1 MQELDL
7 YDMWF
12 QQDGAVSHIARLTMD
27 LLRAE
32 FSEHFISRSEPV
44 NWPCRLCDLKP
55 LDYFLWG
62 YVKAQSIQTNP
73 L

>member
-1 MQELDL
+1 
-7 YDMWF
+7 
-12 QQDGAVSHIARLTMD
+12 MD

-32 FSEHFISRSEPV
+32 FGEHFFSHSELV
-44 NWPCRLCDLKP
+44 NWPRRSSDLTP

-62 YVKAQSIQTNP
+62 YVKAHAYTDKPASIDALEANIEIWKTF